1 MVDFKQMSKVADSIR
16 DAQIAH
22 INEVK
27 EHNLPLLDQLDE
39 LFDKM
44 EAAGRVETGDIE
56 KATKI
61 LDAMDHI

>member
-1 MVDFKQMSKVADSIR
+1 MVDFERMSKVVDSIH

-44 EAAGRVETGDIE
+44 EAAGRVEIDDIE
-56 KATKI
+56 EATKI

>member
-1 MVDFKQMSKVADSIR
+1 MVDFKQMSKVVDSIR

-44 EAAGRVETGDIE
+44 EATGRVEIDNIE
-56 KATKI
+56 EATKI